1 MNKKVLEQSLEMV
14 NRRLEAKKLP
24 KGVQKVMDI
33 LGADIGE
40 DRNINDLKDWIRVAE
55 NFKKVMYTAE
65 NIHSRY
71 NAVDKMSK
79 LVDDF
84 ENAIHA
90 VLDYQMRAQLN
101 DFLIFN
107 AALKQIKSSAPEEW
121 FNAFRSKLNIIELD
135 SELLHMYDLPTS
147 IENYIN
153 KNENQY
159 FVILDIDNNDYGP
172 LDEIRLDMLEVL
184 KNALEQ
190 IINTPNINWN
200 VDRSTIQYKN

>member
-1 MNKKVLEQSLEMV
+1 
-14 NRRLEAKKLP
+14 
-24 KGVQKVMDI
+24 MDI
-33 LGADIGE
+33 LGTDIGE
-40 DRNINDLKDWIRVAE
+40 DRNINNLKDWIRVAK

-79 LVDDF
+79 LIDDF

-90 VLDYQMRAQLN
+90 VSDYQMRAQLN

-121 FNAFRSKLNIIELD
+121 FNTFCNKLNVIRFN
-135 SELLHMYDLPTS
+135 SEYSYTYDLPTS

-190 IINTPNINWN
+190 IINTPNIDWN

>member
-40 DRNINDLKDWIRVAE
+40 DRDINDLKNWIRVAE

-84 ENAIHA
+84 EDAIHA
-90 VLDYQMRAQLN
+90 VSDYQMRSQLN

-107 AALKQIKSSAPEEW
+107 AALKQIKSAAPEEW
-121 FNAFRSKLNIIELD
+121 FNTFCNKLNVIRFN
-135 SELLHMYDLPTS
+135 SEYSYTYDLPTS

-190 IINTPNINWN
+190 IINTPNIDWN